1 MIDIITRL
9 AQIKNEDNPNKQ
21 RISIER
27 LSMMQLAVDYY
38 NRRVRDLDHLNLY
51 FEAYRYFFQNEE
63 HKKEIGCFEFGK
75 TFMDTLNINRNI
87 IQLYEATDAR
97 RRIRRIVSG

>member
-1 MIDIITRL
+1 MNIITRL
-9 AQIKNEDNPNKQ
+9 AEIKNEDNSNRK
-21 RISIER
+21 RISLER
-27 LSMMQLAVDYY
+27 LSVMQLAVDYY
-38 NRRVRDLDHLNLY
+38 NRRVRDLDNLNLY

-63 HKKEIGCFEFGK
+63 HKKELAYFEFGR

-97 RRIRRIVSG
+97 RYIRRIVSG